1 MELLRLCKKI
11 ASIDVG
17 EKRIGLAFFING
29 VSLPQ
34 DAIFRKNRDQASRD
48 LLKVLNEWDINTL
61 IVGIP
66 KDSSDYEVMK
76 KKIEHFV
83 GLLKFDG
90 EVFYQDESFS
100 SFEAKESMKGNIKQ
114 KRDGKIDSISAKII
128 LERWVSDNL

>member
-17 EKRIGLAFFING
+17 EKRIGLAFLIHG